1 MKPWQI
7 GRLFRKSL
15 PADHHIRQGNAHNSD
30 RNWAQAARSY
40 QAALSVDS
48 GLAYIW
54 IQLGHAFKEQGD
66 LSQAEHAYRQATLLS
81 PHDPD
86 GWFQLGHLLSLA
98 GNFRDSITALEE
110 GQRISGDPLF
120 AAEDIVAL
128 RERQKQPTRSWK
140 QPEWVTPDIT
150 GLWTSEGFCHAGLEL
165 FDPWAYWQINPEVRQ
180 TFAAPVALELVRHFC
195 TSGVSKCL
203 PFSLVESF
211 NPDFYRRFRLNNI
224 AFTDAGAYRHWLTT
238 GIAQHLP
245 ANEKRWIQSLL
256 GDRITTL
263 EDVDPLLSSAFRDE
277 NAPNHTRRTLVE
289 GFISDLLTDSER
301 PVTPTPRNAPF
312 LHAIA
317 CRGEKGD
324 QQHQVGARML
334 REKIYFHVPT
344 YRENT
349 RALARTMID
358 YNLDIAAFPLLKN
371 LAGHPDEPAQ
381 TLLALAECEN
391 RLGSLDNAVTT
402 LRTATKKKPG
412 RPDLRVCR
420 NIQEDRNYH
429 HAWNTALALARTNQ
443 IKAGQSYLRAF
454 LDGLPFTLPDHTP
467 LRARSGA
474 VAILGKLNLPQ
485 CRLYRV
491 EQRRDQ
497 LLAAGYTVEIFDVD
511 TDLDV
516 FTAKIAAFESVIF
529 YRLPAWPVIIRA
541 IHLVRSLGLTTF
553 YDIDDPIFDAE
564 LYPEPFET
572 YGGTISQE
580 AYYGLA
586 LGAPLFAKALS
597 LCEYAIASTEPLAE
611 RMRHH
616 YNGEVFVQPNGL
628 GEAHAIA
635 MRRHGRKSP
644 SPDQP
649 VTIFY
654 GSNTKANRSE
664 IVSVLEPALA
674 RTLKK
679 YGQRVRLCIVGDLP
693 EDSVLTD
700 LKGNITLLAPL
711 PDVQAYWSLLSSA
724 DINLAILGQSPT
736 TDTKS
741 GIKWLEAA
749 MFGIPSILSDTA
761 GYRDVAKENETALF
775 ATDTNS
781 WVRALDQLVADQ
793 ALRIRIGKAA
803 YTYALT
809 TYGATPLASRAK
821 VLMERTAPPDTTT
834 RHRILGVNVFYPPQA
849 IGGATRVFHDNLS
862 DLSAP
867 EDKRFLFEVFTSQAE
882 PDSEELRV
890 YAQDGILVTSVA
902 PLDVDDKDRIA
913 EDPNMVTQFRKVI
926 ERFRPNLVHLHCIQ
940 RLTAGII
947 DVLLELDI
955 PYCITLHDAWWI
967 SDRQFVIDELGQ
979 QRLYNYSS
987 PLETLERCGANAV
1000 TRMESLRDRLFGAK
1014 AVLGV
1019 SEAFTELYRTAG
1031 VYHVQ
1036 TIENGVSALTPRPRL
1051 REESGRIR
1059 LGFIGGLARHKGWDL
1074 IQIALRGESFHNLEL
1089 LAIDHAMSPG
1099 DERTDVFGQTPV
1111 VFRGKMSQ
1119 NEVADLYAN
1128 IDVLLAPSIWP
1139 ESFGLV
1145 TREAALCGCWV
1156 VASDRGAIGAIISNN
1171 INGFRIDVSNAAD
1184 LCRVL
1189 MLIDK
1194 SPTRFRQPAPEL
1206 KIPRTARDQAQDL
1219 GVLYQKLLQPGES

>member
-1 MKPWQI
+1 MKPWRI
-7 GRLFRKSL
+7 GRLFRTSL

-30 RNWAQAARSY
+30 RNWAQAARAY
-40 QAALSVDS
+40 QAALAVDP
-48 GLAYIW
+48 GLAHIW
-54 IQLGHAFKEQGD
+54 IQLGHALKEQGD

-86 GWFQLGHLLSLA
+86 GWLQLGHLLSLA
-98 GNFRDSITALEE
+98 GNVRDSITALEE

-120 AAEDIVAL
+120 AAQDIAAL
-128 RERQKQPTRSWK
+128 RERQKQPQRSWR

-150 GLWTSEGFCHAGLEL
+150 ALWTSEGFCPAGMEL
-165 FDPWAYWQINPEVRQ
+165 FDPWAYWQINPELLQ
-180 TFAAPVALELVRHFC
+180 TFDIPVALDLVRHFC

-203 PFSLVESF
+203 PFSLIESF
-211 NPDFYRRFRLNNI
+211 DPDFYRRFCLNGI

-238 GIAQHLP
+238 GIAQHVP

-256 GDRITTL
+256 GDRITKL

-277 NAPNHTRRTLVE
+277 NAATHTQRTLVE
-289 GFISDLLTDSER
+289 GFISDLLTDPQR
-301 PVTPTPRNAPF
+301 PVTPTPRNAPL

-317 CRGEKGD
+317 CRGEKGTEL
-324 QQHQVGARML
+324 HQEGARRL
-334 REKIYFHVPT
+334 REKIYLHVPT

-349 RALARTMID
+349 RALTRTMTTQG
-358 YNLDIAAFPLLKN
+358 LDIAAHPLLKD
-371 LAGHPDEPAQ
+371 LAGHPDEPAE
-381 TLLALAECEN
+381 TLIALAKCEN
-391 RLGSLDNAVTT
+391 RLGSLDAAVTT
-402 LRTATKKKPG
+402 LRTATGKKPG
-412 RPDLRVCR
+412 RPDLRICHDL
-420 NIQEDRNYH
+420 QEDRNYH
-429 HAWNTALALARTNQ
+429 HAWNTALALARTGQ
-443 IKAGQSYLRAF
+443 LEAGQLHLRAY
-454 LDGLPFTLPDHTP
+454 LDSLPFMLPDHRP
-467 LRARSGA
+467 LRPRSGA
-474 VAILGKLNLPQ
+474 VAIVGKLNLLQ

-491 EQRRDQ
+491 EQRRDH

-529 YRLPAWPVIIRA
+529 YRLPAWPAVIRA
-541 IHLVRSLGLTTF
+541 IHLARSLGLTTF
-553 YDIDDPIFDAE
+553 YDIDDPLFDAD

-572 YGGTISQE
+572 YGGTISRE
-580 AYYGLA
+580 TYYGLA
-586 LGAPLFAKALS
+586 LGVPLFAKALS

-611 RMRHH
+611 RMRRHH
-616 YNGEVFVQPNGL
+616 IGEVFVQPNGL

-664 IVSVLEPALA
+664 IVSVLEPALM
-674 RTLKK
+674 RILKK
-679 YGQRVRLCIVGDLP
+679 HGQRVRLCIVGDLP
-693 EDSVLTD
+693 EDSVLRN
-700 LKGNITLLAPL
+700 LRENITLLPPL

-749 MFGIPSILSDTA
+749 MFGIPSVLSDTA
-761 GYRDVAKENETALF
+761 GYRDVARENETALF
-775 ATDTNS
+775 ATDTDS
-781 WVRALDQLVADQ
+781 WVRALDQLVTDP
-793 ALRIRIGKAA
+793 ALRTRIGKAA
-803 YTYALT
+803 HTHALT
-809 TYGATPLASRAK
+809 TYGATPLASHAK
-821 VLMERTAPPDTTT
+821 AFMERTAPPDTTA

-867 EDKRFLFEVFTSQAE
+867 EDRRFLFEVFTSQVE
-882 PDSEELRV
+882 PDSEKLRV
-890 YAQDGILVTSVA
+890 YAQDGILITSIA

-913 EDPNMVTQFRKVI
+913 EDPNMVAQFRKVV
-926 ERFRPNLVHLHCIQ
+926 ERFRPHLVHFHCIQ

-979 QRLYNYSS
+979 PRLYNYSS
-987 PLETLERCGANAV
+987 PLETLERCGAKAV
-1000 TRMESLRDRLFGAK
+1000 ARMESLRDRLFGAK
-1014 AVLGV
+1014 AVLAV
-1019 SEAFTELYRTAG
+1019 SEAFAELYRTAG
-1031 VYHVQ
+1031 VHQVQ
-1036 TIENGVSALTPRPRL
+1036 TIENGVSVLTPRPRL

-1074 IQIALRGESFHNLEL
+1074 IQIALRAGSFHNLEL

-1119 NEVADLYAN
+1119 NEVADLYAS

-1145 TREAALCGCWV
+1145 TREATLCGCWV
-1156 VASDRGAIGAIISNN
+1156 VASDRGAIGDTISDD
-1171 INGFRIDVSNAAD
+1171 INGFRIDVSSAAD
-1184 LCRVL
+1184 LRRVL
-1189 MLIDK
+1189 TLIDE
-1194 SPTRFRQPAPEL
+1194 SPACFRQPAPEL
-1206 KIPRTARDQAQDL
+1206 KISRTARDQAQDL
-1219 GVLYQKLLQPGES
+1219 GVLYEKLLQSGEN

>member
-1 MKPWQI
+1 MKPWRI
-7 GRLFRKSL
+7 GRLFRTSL

-30 RNWAQAARSY
+30 RNWAQAARAY
-40 QAALSVDS
+40 QAALAVDP
-48 GLAYIW
+48 GLAHIW

-81 PHDPD
+81 PQDPD
-86 GWFQLGHLLSLA
+86 GWLQLGHLLSLA

-110 GQRISGDPLF
+110 GQRISDDPLF
-120 AAEDIVAL
+120 AAEDIAAL
-128 RERQKQPTRSWK
+128 RERQKQPKRSWR

-150 GLWTSEGFCHAGLEL
+150 ALWSSEGFCHAGMEL

-180 TFAAPVALELVRHFC
+180 TFGTPVALDLVRHFC
-195 TSGVSKCL
+195 TSGISKCL

-211 NPDFYRRFRLNNI
+211 DPDFYRRFRLNGI

-238 GIAQHLP
+238 GIAQHVP

-256 GDRITTL
+256 GDRITAL

-277 NAPNHTRRTLVE
+277 NAATHTRRTLVE
-289 GFISDLLTDSER
+289 GFISDLLTDPER
-301 PVTPTPRNAPF
+301 PVTPTPRNAPL

-334 REKIYFHVPT
+334 REKIYLYVPT

-349 RALARTMID
+349 RALARTMIAH
-358 YNLDIAAFPLLKN
+358 NLDIAALPLLKT
-371 LAGHPDEPAQ
+371 LAEHPDEPAK
-381 TLLALAECEN
+381 TLIALAKCEN
-391 RLGSLDNAVTT
+391 RLGSLDTAVTI
-402 LRTATKKKPG
+402 LRTATRKKPG

-429 HAWNTALALARTNQ
+429 HAWNAALALARTGQ
-443 IKAGQSYLRAF
+443 IEAGQRYLRDF
-454 LDGLPFTLPDHTP
+454 LDGLPFTLPDHNP
-467 LRARSGA
+467 VRARSGA

-516 FTAKIAAFESVIF
+516 FTAKVAAFESVVF

-541 IHLVRSLGLTTF
+541 IHLARSLGLTTF

-580 AYYGLA
+580 TYYGLA

-616 YNGEVFVQPNGL
+616 HNGEVFVQPNGL

-635 MRRHGRKSP
+635 MRRHGSKSP

-674 RTLKK
+674 RILKK
-679 YGQRVRLCIVGDLP
+679 YGQRVRLCIVGELP
-693 EDSVLTD
+693 EDSILTD
-700 LKGNITLLAPL
+700 LRGNITLLPPL

-749 MFGIPSILSDTA
+749 MFGIPSVLSDTA

-793 ALRIRIGKAA
+793 ALRTRIGKAA
-803 YTYALT
+803 YTHALT
-809 TYGATPLASRAK
+809 TYGAAPLASRAK
-821 VLMERTAPPDTTT
+821 ALIERTAPPDTTA

-882 PDSEELRV
+882 PDSEKLRV

-926 ERFRPNLVHLHCIQ
+926 ERFRPHLVHFHCIQ

-947 DVLLELDI
+947 EVLLELDI

-979 QRLYNYSS
+979 PRLYNYSS
-987 PLETLERCGANAV
+987 PLETLERCGAKAV
-1000 TRMESLRDRLFGAK
+1000 ARMESLRDRLFGAK
-1014 AVLGV
+1014 AVLAV
-1019 SEAFTELYRTAG
+1019 SEAFAELYRTAG
-1031 VYHVQ
+1031 VHHVQ

-1074 IQIALRGESFHNLEL
+1074 IQIALREGSFHNLEL

-1119 NEVADLYAN
+1119 NEVVDLYAS

-1156 VASDRGAIGAIISNN
+1156 VASDRGAIGDTINN
-1171 INGFRIDVSNAAD
+1171 DINGFRIDVSSAAD
-1184 LCRVL
+1184 LRRVL
-1189 MLIDK
+1189 TVIDK

-1206 KIPRTARDQAQDL
+1206 KISRTARDQAQDL
-1219 GVLYQKLLQPGES
+1219 GVLYEKLLQPGET

>member
-1 MKPWQI
+1 MKPWRI
-7 GRLFRKSL
+7 GRLFRTSL

-30 RNWAQAARSY
+30 RNWAQAARAY
-40 QAALSVDS
+40 QAALAVDP
-48 GLAYIW
+48 GLAHIW

-66 LSQAEHAYRQATLLS
+66 LSQAEHAYRQATRLS

-86 GWFQLGHLLSLA
+86 GWLQLGHLLSLA

-120 AAEDIVAL
+120 AAEDIAAL
-128 RERQKQPTRSWK
+128 RERQKQPKRSWR

-150 GLWTSEGFCHAGLEL
+150 ASWTSEGFCHAGMEL

-180 TFAAPVALELVRHFC
+180 TFGTPVALDLVRHFC

-203 PFSLVESF
+203 PFSLIESF
-211 NPDFYRRFRLNNI
+211 DPDFYRRFRLNGI

-238 GIAQHLP
+238 GIAQHVP

-277 NAPNHTRRTLVE
+277 NAATHTRRTLVE
-289 GFISDLLTDSER
+289 GFISDLLTDPER
-301 PVTPTPRNAPF
+301 PVTPTPRNAPL

-317 CRGEKGD
+317 CRGEKGSAL
-324 QQHQVGARML
+324 HQKGARRL
-334 REKIYFHVPT
+334 REKIYLHVPT
-344 YRENT
+344 CRQNT
-349 RALARTMID
+349 RALAFMLASQ
-358 YNLDIAAFPLLKN
+358 NMEGSALPLLKDLVRQPHEAAVTYLV
-371 LAGHPDEPAQ
+371 LARCEDHLGERKAARTTLYAGRASHAGEPA
-381 TLLALAECEN
+381 L
-391 RLGSLDNAVTT
+391 RHT
-402 LRTATKKKPG
+402 LRTQEEQ
-412 RPDLRVCR
+412 DL
-420 NIQEDRNYH
+420 QQ
-429 HAWNTALALARTNQ
+429 AWREALALAR
-443 IKAGQSYLRAF
+443 IGRIADGQNIIHNF
-454 LDGLPFTLPDHTP
+454 LNEIPFRLPFPKA
-467 LRARSGA
+467 LRPRTGKIAI
-474 VAILGKLNLPQ
+474 VAEMSLSQ

-491 EQRRDQ
+491 EQRRDH
-497 LLAAGYTVEIFDVD
+497 LLTAGYTVEIFNVD
-511 TDLDV
+511 SDLDA
-516 FTAKIAAFESVIF
+516 FTAGISAFESVIF
-529 YRLPAWPVIIRA
+529 YRTPAWPAVIRA
-541 IHLVRSLGLTTF
+541 IHLARSLGLTTF
-553 YDIDDPIFDAE
+553 YDIDDPIFDAK

-580 AYYGLA
+580 TYYGLA

-611 RMRHH
+611 RMRRHH
-616 YNGEVFVQPNGL
+616 NGEVFVQPNGL

-635 MRRHGRKSP
+635 MRRHCSKSP

-674 RTLKK
+674 RILKK

-693 EDSVLTD
+693 EDSILTD
-700 LKGNITLLAPL
+700 LRGNITLLPPL

-749 MFGIPSILSDTA
+749 MFGIPSVLSDTA

-793 ALRIRIGKAA
+793 ALRTRIGKAA
-803 YTYALT
+803 YTHALT
-809 TYGATPLASRAK
+809 TYGAAPLASRAK
-821 VLMERTAPPDTTT
+821 ALMERTAPPDTTA

-882 PDSEELRV
+882 PDSEKLRV

-926 ERFRPNLVHLHCIQ
+926 ERFRPHLVHFHCIQ

-947 DVLLELDI
+947 EVLLELDI

-979 QRLYNYSS
+979 PRLYNYSS
-987 PLETLERCGANAV
+987 PLETLERCGAKAV
-1000 TRMESLRDRLFGAK
+1000 ARMESLRDRLFGAK
-1014 AVLGV
+1014 AVLAV
-1019 SEAFTELYRTAG
+1019 SEAFAELYRTAG
-1031 VYHVQ
+1031 VHHVQ

-1074 IQIALRGESFHNLEL
+1074 IQIALREGSFHNLEL

-1119 NEVADLYAN
+1119 NEVADLYAS

-1156 VASDRGAIGAIISNN
+1156 VASDRGAIGDTISND
-1171 INGFRIDVSNAAD
+1171 INGFRIDVSSAAD
-1184 LCRVL
+1184 LRRVL
-1189 MLIDK
+1189 TLIDK

-1206 KIPRTARDQAQDL
+1206 KISRTARDQAQDL
-1219 GVLYQKLLQPGES
+1219 GVLYEKLLQPGET